1 MWSGQAVFYLSVMI
15 SMQEPPV
22 PVLTG
27 VPQHWSVNT
36 FDFSTGFF
44 LWPIPSYHTDMR
56 AAQIISIK
64 RNPRPILF
72 SLAT

>member
-1 MWSGQAVFYLSVMI
+1 
-15 SMQEPPV
+15 MQEPQV

-64 RNPRPILF
+64 HTPRPILLSVSARVIPF
-72 SLAT
+72 ASVTQCMCPS